1 MLGRPAVARS
11 RAALFGF
18 VLALGA
24 LALAPLV
31 LFHATHPDHG
41 DGRPQPPARVHTAR
55 WDKRAA
61 SPSAVGLQA
70 AAQDRLG
77 HEQLHYGL
85 SAIQR
90 HRHDADLP
98 WATREEIAT
107 GSTAAARHQQTN
119 RTPLTHAEE
128 GLREPSAASLR
139 VDGNSSTAGSIEG
152 PRALESSASGSVSA
166 HSAAKESDARPPPAP
181 AASGAEHVAAPS
193 TDCGGERPITP
204 WDEPEATSSAG
215 EECSVHSD
223 SLNAVFH
230 QRFEFAPGTL
240 KIGGGYDSEHCY
252 AYAGNDCW
260 VASEVTRSAAFP
272 CVTPDS
278 YTPPLPDDEPNTAAD
293 ALPGR
298 DDLLWQLRR
307 ALNQG
312 RVSAPD
318 DAEGGVRDDS
328 EENGDFGA
336 SFGSFRFGGGFPA
349 GPWGRRALDVA
360 LDVAAAVEGEVMA
373 PSCLRAW
380 RACVRGECR
389 GGEQ

>member
-1 MLGRPAVARS
+1 MLGRLAVARS
-11 RAALFGF
+11 RATLFGF
-18 VLALGA
+18 VIALGA

-41 DGRPQPPARVHTAR
+41 DRRPQPPARAHTAR

-61 SPSAVGLQA
+61 SPGAVGLQA
-70 AAQDRLG
+70 VAQDRLG

-90 HRHDADLP
+90 HRHDPDLS
-98 WATREEIAT
+98 WASREEIAA

-119 RTPLTHAEE
+119 RTPLTHAGEE

-139 VDGNSSTAGSIEG
+139 VDVNSSTAGSIEG
-152 PRALESSASGSVSA
+152 PSALESSVSGSVSA

-181 AASGAEHVAAPS
+181 ATLGAEHVAAPS

-204 WDEPEATSSAG
+204 WDEPEATSTAG

-240 KIGGGYDSEHCY
+240 KIGGGYDSEYCY

-260 VASEVTRSAAFP
+260 VAGEVSRAATSP
-272 CVTPDS
+272 CVTPDTD
-278 YTPPLPDDEPNTAAD
+278 TPPLPDDEPNAAAD

-298 DDLLWQLRR
+298 DDLMWQLRR

-318 DAEGGVRDDS
+318 DAEGGVRDDLGD
-328 EENGDFGA
+328 NDDFGA

-360 LDVAAAVEGEVMA
+360 LDVAAAVEGEVLA
-373 PSCLRAW
+373 SSCA
-380 RACVRGECR
+380 RACVRGECW
-389 GGEQ
+389 GEQ